1 MESNT
6 KNDEQDQSNEN
17 EQPEA
22 QAEERSETSSDSS
35 GNRWDPDVLNELECK
50 NVFVDDA
57 DEHLPEF
64 LDLER
69 IQKVKS
75 DEC

>member
-1 MESNT
+1 MNSN
-6 KNDEQDQSNEN
+6 NNSDNEPGEN
-17 EQPEA
+17 VHGD
-22 QAEERSETSSDSS
+22 TSSDSS
-35 GNRWDPDVLNELECK
+35 GNRWDPDILNEMECK

-75 DEC
+75 EDC

>member
-6 KNDEQDQSNEN
+6 KNDEQDHSNEN

-22 QAEERSETSSDSS
+22 QAEEKSETSSDSS